1 MDKDNYFSVSETA
14 NIMGISRTAV
24 LKKIYARR
32 LKAERIGHFWAI
44 PKEEL
49 GVYRGE
55 ILTEKQKKTIEAG
68 VKKTVQEYGE
78 VLEKLGKE

>member
-24 LKKIYARR
+24 LKKIYARK

-44 PKEEL
+44 PKSEL
-49 GVYRGE
+49 GFYLGE
-55 ILTEKQKKTIEAG
+55 NLSDEQQKTIVKG
-68 VKKTVQEYGE
+68 VQKTVKEYGE

>member
-14 NIMGISRTAV
+14 NIMGISRTAI
-24 LKKIYARR
+24 LKKIYARK

-44 PKEEL
+44 PEEEL